1 MKKIKQEKGVTL
13 VILIVMIIILLILAS
28 IGVTSWNQTIEY
40 SKFNEFATELQV
52 LQSKVN
58 ELNQNKNIDIGVE
71 ITENQKN
78 ILDTEE
84 IRNIIFKNKTDEEIA
99 KIKNGFRYCSKEWI
113 KQNLEL
119 DSINRDYLINVEK
132 RYVVSC
138 IGVEYKNKI
147 Y

>member
-1 MKKIKQEKGVTL
+1 MFCIGGTNEKNKAEKML
-13 VILIVMIIILLILAS
+13 LSYINSNDHLLLILAT

-71 ITENQKN
+71 ITENQK
-78 ILDTEE
+78 
-84 IRNIIFKNKTDEEIA
+84 
-99 KIKNGFRYCSKEWI
+99 
-113 KQNLEL
+113 
-119 DSINRDYLINVEK
+119 
-132 RYVVSC
+132 
-138 IGVEYKNKI
+138 I